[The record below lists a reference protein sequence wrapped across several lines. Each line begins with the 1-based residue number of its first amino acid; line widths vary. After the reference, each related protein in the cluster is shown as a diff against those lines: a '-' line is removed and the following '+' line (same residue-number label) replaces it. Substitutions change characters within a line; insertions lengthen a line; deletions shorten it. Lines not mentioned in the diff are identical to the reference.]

1 MLLSFWITRFSNES
15 RLRSGEEGYFFTNLC
30 CSLEFIKNLIPGYY
44 KFDEVAAPLD
54 DDVVEEQNR
63 INDSSFDSYN
73 DVLKVSHLEK
83 KFRK

>member
-1 MLLSFWITRFSNES
+1 MITSNIFTVMIET
-15 RLRSGEEGYFFTNLC
+15 RIFFTF
-30 CSLEFIKNLIPGYY
+30 LEFIKERIACYY

-54 DDVVEEQNR
+54 DDVVEEQKR
-63 INDSSFDSYN
+63 INESSFDSYD

>member
-1 MLLSFWITRFSNES
+1 M
-15 RLRSGEEGYFFTNLC
+15 
-30 CSLEFIKNLIPGYY
+30 IPGYY